1 MLAASITVF
10 DPQRIWS
17 FLAGEIPFILFMAF
31 LVYIFWIRQKRKE
44 RREKAD
50 PNRKTE
56 IGDELLFRDGMVGIL
71 AKYKNGVVTVES
83 GSSHDKYQISD
94 EFFVENL
101 SAAERNKKH
110 TSSSHFGKSCFQ
122 KYKTEDLI

>member
-1 MLAASITVF
+1 MLAASITAF
-10 DPQRIWS
+10 DPQQIWS

-31 LVYIFWIRQKRKE
+31 LVYIFWIRPKRKE
-44 RREKAD
+44 RREEAD

-71 AKYKNGVVTVES
+71 AKYKSGVVTVES
-83 GSSHDKYQISD
+83 GSNHDKYQISD

-101 SAAERNKKH
+101 SAAERTKKAYKQL
-110 TSSSHFGKSCFQ
+110 SFWQ
-122 KYKTEDLI
+122 KLLSKI

>member
-1 MLAASITVF
+1 MLAASITAF
-10 DPQRIWS
+10 DPQQIWS

-31 LVYIFWIRQKRKE
+31 LVYIFWIRPKRKE
-44 RREKAD
+44 RREEAD

-101 SAAERNKKH
+101 SATERAKKAYKQL
-110 TSSSHFGKSCFQ
+110 SFWQ
-122 KYKTEDLI
+122 KLLSKT

>member
-1 MLAASITVF
+1 MLAASITAF
-10 DPQRIWS
+10 DPQQIWS

-31 LVYIFWIRQKRKE
+31 LVYIFWIRPKRKE
-44 RREKAD
+44 RREEAD

-71 AKYKNGVVTVES
+71 TKYKNGVVTVES

-101 SAAERNKKH
+101 SAAERTKKAYKQL
-110 TSSSHFGKSCFQ
+110 SFWQ
-122 KYKTEDLI
+122 KLLSKI

>member
-31 LVYIFWIRQKRKE
+31 LVYIFWIRPKRKE
-44 RREKAD
+44 RREEAD

-101 SAAERNKKH
+101 SAAERTKKAYKQL
-110 TSSSHFGKSCFQ
+110 SFWQ
-122 KYKTEDLI
+122 KLLSKI